1 MAPLPPLTPAYAGVR
16 MQVLKSSANVRREQ
30 LASEIAV
37 LLKVHHPNIVQFLGA
52 CTRSEPVV
60 IVSEIMDG
68 GSLEDALRLRRRL
81 PLRRALEIALD
92 CARGLNYLHL
102 ANPHAMIHRDLK
114 PSNVMLAG
122 FGTAMGKVRPP
133 ALAPRTTIAASA
145 PLLTGSTAPPS
156 QR

>member
-1 MAPLPPLTPAYAGVR
+1 

-122 FGTAMGKVRPP
+122 LGAAMGKVR
-133 ALAPRTTIAASA
+133 A
-145 PLLTGSTAPPS
+145 
-156 QR
+156 